1 MSFFLLSV
9 RKYPNYNAIHARI
22 RRISRLVAE
31 LSSLFEF
38 IDILPRS
45 CSRIPREFWDRRKIV
60 YIYIS
65 LFPFLECFKT
75 LYHVPYGTHISQWR
89 VYTLQNAAV
98 ERGIVVNWNA
108 SAWLTSPGQ
117 SPPREALLK
126 KKKSKKRGNKRQKCG
141 ANAHWSTGQFYFTKK
156 NLSHWR
162 YFYYLLAK

>member
-31 LSSLFEF
+31 LNSLFEF

-126 KKKSKKRGNKRQKCG
+126 KKKVKREGTSDKNAELTHTGQRGNFILGKRI
-141 ANAHWSTGQFYFTKK
+141 
-156 NLSHWR
+156 
-162 YFYYLLAK
+162 YLIDVIFIIY